1 MKSFK
6 KYAGKDNKITESA
19 FIVAVSESM
28 DEDLARKVFA
38 SFDADHNGTLEIDEY
53 LTMMG
58 VLHWGSIEQKLKA
71 SFSLFDKN
79 GDGQLSP
86 KEINEMFVSMVKQK
100 RAGELSEKTKTKV
113 LTSTITLSEK
123 DLDSINRVVLTVF
136 EKVDTDKSGEID
148 YQEFITGFTTHPD
161 ICGFFKQF

>member
-1 MKSFK
+1 
-6 KYAGKDNKITESA
+6 
-19 FIVAVSESM
+19 M

-58 VLHWGSIEQKLKA
+58 VLHWGSVEQKLKA

-79 GDGQLSP
+79 GDGQLSRV
-86 KEINEMFVSMVKQK
+86 EINEMFVSMVKQK
-100 RAGELSEKTKTKV
+100 RAAEQSSKSGKRVTA
-113 LTSTITLSEK
+113 STVSLSEK
-123 DLDSINRVVLTVF
+123 DMDSISRVVNTVF
-136 EKVDTDKSGEID
+136 DKVDTDKSGEID
-148 YQEFITGFTTHPD
+148 YDEFIKGFTTHPD